1 MDTFKKALN
10 DSAILRWGILIL
22 ISYVMASNY
31 YFYDALSPLKSL
43 LQEHLGFSSSD
54 YGIVVGMYSFPNT
67 FLLMAIIGGII
78 LDKIGIRITGTMFV
92 TFMVVGAFIT
102 YYGATPYFNNG
113 GIGFDFFNSFMTKYS
128 PAVKMMSLGMLIFGL
143 GAETSIVVFSKII
156 VKWFQGKELAF
167 AFAINLGIARFG
179 SAAAFFLGPKLAIT
193 NFTTPVWLGA
203 VLLTIGLLGFLV
215 YLAFDVKFDRQINY
229 ELKAEPDE
237 EFHIKDLVGI
247 ITNRSFIF
255 ITLLCVTFY
264 AAIFPFLKYAPDFF
278 HYKFSVPET
287 TAGFIASWLP
297 LGTVAFTP
305 IFGALVD
312 KKGKSATLMIYG
324 SLIMVLVFLAFAFTN
339 INPYILVFLLGIS
352 FSLVPAAM
360 WPAVTRI
367 VNINKI
373 GTAYGAMFSLQNLGM
388 FAIPILAGIILD
400 TTNKDITPE
409 MLAEGSSL
417 NYVPTLIMF
426 AGLGLLGLF
435 FAILLK
441 RDDKKSGI
449 GMELPSNAK

>member
-1 MDTFKKALN
+1 
-10 DSAILRWGILIL
+10 
-22 ISYVMASNY
+22 
-31 YFYDALSPLKSL
+31 
-43 LQEHLGFSSSD
+43 
-54 YGIVVGMYSFPNT
+54 
-67 FLLMAIIGGII
+67 
-78 LDKIGIRITGTMFV
+78 
-92 TFMVVGAFIT
+92 
-102 YYGATPYFNNG
+102 
-113 GIGFDFFNSFMTKYS
+113 
-128 PAVKMMSLGMLIFGL
+128 
-143 GAETSIVVFSKII
+143 
-156 VKWFQGKELAF
+156 
-167 AFAINLGIARFG
+167 
-179 SAAAFFLGPKLAIT
+179 
-193 NFTTPVWLGA
+193 
-203 VLLTIGLLGFLV
+203 
-215 YLAFDVKFDRQINY
+215 
-229 ELKAEPDE
+229 
-237 EFHIKDLVGI
+237 
-247 ITNRSFIF
+247 
-255 ITLLCVTFY
+255 
-264 AAIFPFLKYAPDFF
+264 
-278 HYKFSVPET
+278 
-287 TAGFIASWLP
+287 
-297 LGTVAFTP
+297 
-305 IFGALVD
+305 
-312 KKGKSATLMIYG
+312 MIYG

>member
-113 GIGFDFFNSFMTKYS
+113 GIGYDLFNSFLTKYS

-215 YLAFDVKFDRQINY
+215 YLAFDVKFDRQVNY
-229 ELKAEPDE
+229 ELEAEPDE
-237 EFHIKDLVGI
+237 EFHVKDLVGI

-360 WPAVTRI
+360 WPAVTKI
-367 VNINKI
+367 VSINKI

-441 RDDKKSGI
+441 RDDKRSGI